1 MARPSRTLQPGTP
14 APGRQGWRW
23 MASAYLALAHLL
35 DWAPSLAHAS
45 LLEPATDITNAM
57 VSRVERWE
65 PVPGSEPSIG
75 PPGEGAQ
82 GQWHPVELPQ
92 AIQRKAT
99 TRAAV
104 NLPLPT
110 VWYRTACPVPAAQ
123 ETLALYLPRV
133 NGGPLQV
140 WLRNAQAT
148 RQLLDNSPAWPSQWN
163 QPILLRLPSAAAQP
177 HGSCLLF
184 LALPPRA
191 DGSYALSRLWLG
203 AETELQSLWSARQ
216 RWVVTVPLA
225 ASTTLVMLGLF
236 SLAFWWRRRK
246 DTAYLYFGL
255 ASLAWWLRNLHYG
268 IELPQNLDAL
278 RWFWWATD
286 ASMTWV
292 MLLVYLFSLRFAT
305 RRFPWVERLLLGFAV
320 LVSAMSMPFL
330 PWALDTPLLLH
341 AANTLVAMGVT
352 LLIAGSAWR
361 GSRELRVLAL
371 ALCICLGLGVHDL
384 ALLQL
389 RISPESLYLMP
400 YAMVLVL
407 GAFLYA
413 VNRRYISALEHAEGA
428 AQVLQDKL
436 SEQQRALQGNFALLA
451 EVENERVRLT
461 ERQRLTRDMHDGL
474 GAMLVSSLGQMEQG
488 RLSQGDVAQVLR
500 DCLEDLRLTIDSME
514 PIDQD
519 LTTLLATLRQ
529 RVGHR
534 LAQGGITL
542 HWHMDDLPPL
552 PWLDAPAALH
562 VLRIVQEALANV
574 VKHSGAANVTLSAT
588 VDTGP
593 GVCVQIED
601 DGRGLPS
608 LAGNTPG
615 RGLNHIDERARQLG
629 GHARILP
636 GHLGGTVVQLW
647 LPLEGPPPPATDG
660 FRHSRWPAP

>member
-1 MARPSRTLQPGTP
+1 VIAVARPRTRPMY
-14 APGRQGWRW
+14 RQGLRW
-23 MASAYLALAHLL
+23 MAATSLVLCPVLAQANT
-35 DWAPSLAHAS
+35 AAS
-45 LLEPATDITNAM
+45 ETAETIAVT
-57 VSRVERWE
+57 RVERW
-65 PVPGSEPSIG
+65 VQAPGAEPSIG
-75 PPGEGAQ
+75 PPADAAQ
-82 GQWHPVELPQ
+82 GAWQPVDLPQ
-92 AIQRKAT
+92 AVRRDPT

-110 VWYRTACPVPAAQ
+110 VWYRMACPAPVAQ

-140 WLRNAQAT
+140 WMRTAQGT

-163 QPILLRLPSAAAQP
+163 QPILLRLPSAASQP
-177 HGSCLLF
+177 NGSCRLF

-191 DGSYALSRLWLG
+191 DGSYALSRLWMG
-203 AETELQSLWSARQ
+203 PEPEIQGLWSARQ

-255 ASLAWWLRNLHYG
+255 ASLAWWFRNLHYG
-268 IELPQNLDAL
+268 IDLPQNLDAL

-305 RRFPWVERLLLGFAV
+305 RRFPWVERLLLGFA
-320 LVSAMSMPFL
+320 LLISAVSMPVL

-413 VNRRYISALEHAEGA
+413 VNRRYIGALEHAEGA

-474 GAMLVSSLGQMEQG
+474 GAMLVSSLGQIEQG
-488 RLSQGDVAQVLR
+488 RLSQPEVAQVLR

-574 VKHSGAANVTLSAT
+574 VKHSGAANVTLSARL
-588 VDTGP
+588 DAGP

-601 DGRGLPS
+601 DGRGLQARPD
-608 LAGNTPG
+608 GHQG
-615 RGLNHIDERARQLG
+615 RGLGHIEERARQLG
-629 GHARILP
+629 GHARIVL
-636 GHLGGTVVQLW
+636 GARGGTVVQLW
-647 LPLEGPPPPATDG
+647 LPLQGPPPLAEG

>member
-1 MARPSRTLQPGTP
+1 MAGAGLAALLAWTIPGAQAGPP
-14 APGRQGWRW
+14 APETADT
-23 MASAYLALAHLL
+23 MAV
-35 DWAPSLAHAS
+35 
-45 LLEPATDITNAM
+45 T
-57 VSRVERWE
+57 RVERWA
-65 PVPGSEPSIG
+65 PAPGAEPSIG
-75 PPGEGAQ
+75 PPADAAQ
-82 GQWHPVELPQ
+82 GAWQPVDLPQ
-92 AIQRKAT
+92 AVQRQPI

-104 NLPLPT
+104 NLPVPT
-110 VWYRTACPVPAAQ
+110 VWYRTACPAPVAQ

-140 WLRNAQAT
+140 WLRTAQAT

-163 QPILLRLPSAAAQP
+163 QPILLRLPSAASQP
-177 HGSCLLF
+177 SQPGGLCQLF

-191 DGSYALSRLWLG
+191 DGSYALSRLWMG
-203 AETELQSLWSARQ
+203 PEPDVQSLWSARQ

-236 SLAFWWRRRK
+236 SMAFWWRRRS

-255 ASLAWWLRNLHYG
+255 ASLAWWFRNLHYG
-268 IELPQNLDAL
+268 IDLPQNLDAL

-305 RRFPWVERLLLGFAV
+305 RSFFLVERLLLGFAL
-320 LVSAMSMPFL
+320 LVSAASMPFL

-341 AANTLVAMGVT
+341 AANTLVALGVT
-352 LLIAGSAWR
+352 LLITWSAWR
-361 GSRELRVLAL
+361 GSRELRVLAV

-400 YAMVLVL
+400 YAMMLVL

-413 VNRRYISALEHAEGA
+413 VNRRYIGALEHAEGA

-436 SEQQRALQGNFALLA
+436 SEQQRALQSNFALLA
-451 EVENERVRLT
+451 EVENERVRLA

-474 GAMLVSSLGQMEQG
+474 GAMLVSSLGQIEQG
-488 RLSQGDVAQVLR
+488 RLSQPEVAQVLR

-552 PWLDAPAALH
+552 PWLDAPASLH

-588 VDTGP
+588 LDTGP

-601 DGRGLPS
+601 DGRGLPC
-608 LAGNTPG
+608 TPGSTSG

-636 GHLGGTVVQLW
+636 GAQAGTVVQLW
-647 LPLEGPPPPATDG
+647 LPLQGPPPPAADG
-660 FRHSRWPAP
+660 FTHSRWPVGH

>member
-1 MARPSRTLQPGTP
+1 MAAAGLAALLAWTVPGTQASPP
-14 APGRQGWRW
+14 APEAADT
-23 MASAYLALAHLL
+23 MA
-35 DWAPSLAHAS
+35 
-45 LLEPATDITNAM
+45 
-57 VSRVERWE
+57 VSRVERWA
-65 PVPGSEPSIG
+65 PAPATEPSIG
-75 PPGEGAQ
+75 PPADAAQ
-82 GQWHPVELPQ
+82 GTWQPVDLPQ
-92 AIQRKAT
+92 ATQRQPI
-99 TRAAV
+99 TRAAI

-110 VWYRTACPVPAAQ
+110 VWYRMACPVTVAQ

-140 WLRNAQAT
+140 WLRTEQGT

-163 QPILLRLPSAAAQP
+163 QPIMLRLPGVVSQP
-177 HGSCLLF
+177 GGSCRLF

-191 DGSYALSRLWLG
+191 DGSYALSRLWMG
-203 AETELQSLWSARQ
+203 PEPEIQGLWSARQ

-236 SLAFWWRRRK
+236 ALAFWWRRRQ

-255 ASLAWWLRNLHYG
+255 ASLAWWFRNLHYG
-268 IELPQNLDAL
+268 IDLPQNLDAL

-305 RRFPWVERLLLGFAV
+305 RTFPLVERLLLGFAV
-320 LVSAMSMPFL
+320 LVSAASLPVL

-341 AANTLVAMGVT
+341 AANTLVALGVT
-352 LLIAGSAWR
+352 LLIARSAWR

-389 RISPESLYLMP
+389 RISPENLYLMP
-400 YAMVLVL
+400 YAMMLVL

-413 VNRRYISALEHAEGA
+413 VNRRYIGALEHAEGA
-428 AQVLQDKL
+428 AAELQDKL
-436 SEQQRALQGNFALLA
+436 SEQQRALQSNFTRLA
-451 EVENERVRLT
+451 EVENERVRLW

-474 GAMLVSSLGQMEQG
+474 GAMLVSSLGQIEQG
-488 RLSQGDVAQVLR
+488 RLSQPEVAQVLR

-542 HWHMDDLPPL
+542 HWRMDDLPPL

-574 VKHSGAANVTLSAT
+574 VKHSRAANVTLSAT
-588 VDTGP
+588 LDART

-601 DGRGLPS
+601 DGRGVLC
-608 LAGNTPG
+608 AEGGATG
-615 RGLNHIDERARQLG
+615 RGLGNIQERARQLG
-629 GHARILP
+629 GHARIFP
-636 GHLGGTVVQLW
+636 AAAGGTLVQLW

-660 FRHSRWPAP
+660 FRHSRWPVP

>member
-1 MARPSRTLQPGTP
+1 MARAPRTRPAHPGLPWLVAASLVLAAMLAPARTAATGVPETTDSLVVTRVERWTP
-14 APGRQGWRW
+14 APG
-23 MASAYLALAHLL
+23 
-35 DWAPSLAHAS
+35 
-45 LLEPATDITNAM
+45 T
-57 VSRVERWE
+57 
-65 PVPGSEPSIG
+65 EPSIG
-75 PPGEGAQ
+75 PPADAAQ
-82 GQWHPVELPQ
+82 GAWQPVELPQ
-92 AIQRKAT
+92 AVRRDPT

-110 VWYRTACPVPAAQ
+110 VWYRTACPAPVAQ

-140 WLRNAQAT
+140 WLRTGQGT

-163 QPILLRLPSAAAQP
+163 QPILLRLPSAASQP
-177 HGSCLLF
+177 GGSCRLF

-191 DGSYALSRLWLG
+191 DGSYALSRLWMG
-203 AETELQSLWSARQ
+203 PEPEVQGLWSARQ

-236 SLAFWWRRRK
+236 SLAFWWRRRQ

-255 ASLAWWLRNLHYG
+255 ASLAWWFRNLHYG

-305 RRFPWVERLLLGFAV
+305 RSFPFVERLLLGFAL
-320 LVSAMSMPFL
+320 LVSAVSMPVL

-352 LLIAGSAWR
+352 LLIAWSAWR

-389 RISPESLYLMP
+389 RIPPESLYLMP

-413 VNRRYISALEHAEGA
+413 VNRRYIGALEHAEGA
-428 AQVLQDKL
+428 AQVLQDRL
-436 SEQQRALQGNFALLA
+436 AEQQRALEANFALLA

-474 GAMLVSSLGQMEQG
+474 GAMLVSSLGQIEQG
-488 RLSQGDVAQVLR
+488 RLSQGEMAQVLR
-500 DCLEDLRLTIDSME
+500 ECLEDLRLTIDSME

-534 LAQGGITL
+534 LAQGGIAL

-588 VDTGP
+588 LDAGP

-601 DGRGLPS
+601 DGRGLQARPD
-608 LAGNTPG
+608 GHQG
-615 RGLNHIDERARQLG
+615 RGLGHIEERARQLG
-629 GHARILP
+629 GHARIVL
-636 GHLGGTVVQLW
+636 GAGGGTVVQLW
-647 LPLEGPPPPATDG
+647 LPLQGPPPALDG
-660 FRHSRWPAP
+660 FRHSHWPAP

>member
-1 MARPSRTLQPGTP
+1 
-14 APGRQGWRW
+14 
-23 MASAYLALAHLL
+23 MASACLALAPLL
-35 DWAPSLAHAS
+35 DGTMPLAHAS
-45 LLEPATDITNAM
+45 LLEASTDVTGSM

-82 GQWHPVELPQ
+82 GGWHPVDLPQ
-92 AIQRKAT
+92 AIQRKPT

-140 WLRNAQAT
+140 WLRTTQAT

-177 HGSCLLF
+177 HGSCRLF

-203 AETELQSLWSARQ
+203 PEPDLQSLWSARQ

-236 SLAFWWRRRK
+236 SLAFWWRRRQ

-255 ASLAWWLRNLHYG
+255 ASLAWWFRNLHYG

-305 RRFPWVERLLLGFAV
+305 RTFPLVERLLLGFAF

-341 AANTLVAMGVT
+341 AANTLVALGVT
-352 LLIAGSAWR
+352 LLITWSAWR
-361 GSRELRVLAL
+361 GSRELRVLAV

-400 YAMVLVL
+400 YAMMLVL

-413 VNRRYISALEHAEGA
+413 VNRRYIGALEHAEGA
-428 AQVLQDKL
+428 AAELKDKL
-436 SEQQRALQGNFALLA
+436 SEQQRALQSNFALLA

-488 RLSQGDVAQVLR
+488 RLSQTEVAQVLR

-534 LAQGGITL
+534 LAQCGITL

-588 VDTGP
+588 LDAGP

-608 LAGNTPG
+608 TASTAQG
-615 RGLNHIDERARQLG
+615 RGLNHIEERARQLG
-629 GHARILP
+629 GRARIFP
-636 GHLGGTVVQLW
+636 GAGAGTVVQLW
-647 LPLEGPPPPATDG
+647 LPLEGLPPPAADG
-660 FRHSRWPAP
+660 FRHSRWPVQ

>member
-1 MARPSRTLQPGTP
+1 MPVARPSRTR
-14 APGRQGWRW
+14 AACRQGLRW
-23 MASAYLALAHLL
+23 IVATSLALGAALTQAAGTEAG
-35 DWAPSLAHAS
+35 DTMAV
-45 LLEPATDITNAM
+45 T
-57 VSRVERWE
+57 RVERWA
-65 PVPGSEPSIG
+65 PAPGAEPSIG
-75 PPGEGAQ
+75 PPADAAPGDWLA
-82 GQWHPVELPQ
+82 VELPQ
-92 AIQRKAT
+92 AVQRDAT

-104 NLPLPT
+104 NLPRPT
-110 VWYRTACPVPAAQ
+110 VWYRTACPAPVAQ

-140 WLRNAQAT
+140 WLRTAQGT

-163 QPILLRLPSAAAQP
+163 QPILLRLPGAASQSP
-177 HGSCLLF
+177 GPCRLF

-191 DGSYALSRLWLG
+191 DGSYALSRLWMG
-203 AETELQSLWSARQ
+203 PEPEVQALWSARQ

-236 SLAFWWRRRK
+236 SLAFWWRRRQ

-255 ASLAWWLRNLHYG
+255 ASLAWWFRNLHYG

-305 RRFPWVERLLLGFAV
+305 RSFPSVERLLLGFAL
-320 LVSAMSMPFL
+320 LVSAVSMPFL

-352 LLIAGSAWR
+352 LLIAWSAWR
-361 GSRELRVLAL
+361 GSRELRVLAV
-371 ALCICLGLGVHDL
+371 ALCICLVLGVHDL

-400 YAMVLVL
+400 YAMMLVL
-407 GAFLYA
+407 AAFLYA

-428 AQVLQDKL
+428 AAVLSNKL
-436 SEQQRALQGNFALLA
+436 AEQQRALQSNFALLA
-451 EVENERVRLT
+451 EVEGERVRLA

-474 GAMLVSSLGQMEQG
+474 GAMLVSSLGQIEQG
-488 RLSQGDVAQVLR
+488 RLSQGEMAQVLR
-500 DCLEDLRLTIDSME
+500 ECLEDLRLTIDSME

-542 HWHMDDLPPL
+542 HWRMDDLPPL

-588 VDTGP
+588 RDAGP

-601 DGRGLPS
+601 DGRGLQARPE
-608 LAGNTPG
+608 GHQG
-615 RGLNHIDERARQLG
+615 RGLGHIEERARQLG
-629 GHARILP
+629 GRARIFL
-636 GHLGGTVVQLW
+636 GDRGGTVVQLW
-647 LPLEGPPPPATDG
+647 LPLQGPPPAAEG
-660 FRHSRWPAP
+660 FRPSRWPTA

>member
-1 MARPSRTLQPGTP
+1 MI
-14 APGRQGWRW
+14 GRQGLRW
-23 MASAYLALAHLL
+23 MAAAGLALGPLL
-35 DWAPSLAHAS
+35 AGAIPGADTSTAAPEAADTM
-45 LLEPATDITNAM
+45 A

-65 PVPGSEPSIG
+65 PAPRAEPSIG
-75 PPGEGAQ
+75 PPADAAQ
-82 GQWHPVELPQ
+82 GVWHPVDLPQ
-92 AIQRKAT
+92 AVQRNPT

-110 VWYRTACPVPAAQ
+110 VWYRAACPAPVAQ
-123 ETLALYLPRV
+123 ETLALYLPRA

-140 WLRNAQAT
+140 WLRTGQGT

-163 QPILLRLPSAAAQP
+163 QPILLRLPSVVSQP
-177 HGSCLLF
+177 GGSCRLF

-191 DGSYALSRLWLG
+191 DGSYALSRLWMG
-203 AETELQSLWSARQ
+203 PEPDIQGLWSARQ

-236 SLAFWWRRRK
+236 SLAFWWRRRQ

-255 ASLAWWLRNLHYG
+255 ASLAWWFRNLHYG

-305 RRFPWVERLLLGFAV
+305 RTFPLVERLLLGFAV
-320 LVSAMSMPFL
+320 LVSTVSMPFL

-341 AANTLVAMGVT
+341 AANTLVALGVT
-352 LLIAGSAWR
+352 ALIARSAWQ

-389 RISPESLYLMP
+389 RISPENLYLMP
-400 YAMVLVL
+400 YAMMLVL

-413 VNRRYISALEHAEGA
+413 VNRRYIGALEHAEGA
-428 AQVLQDKL
+428 AAELQDRL
-436 SEQQRALQGNFALLA
+436 AEQQRALQSNFTLLA
-451 EVENERVRLT
+451 EVENERVRLW

-488 RLSQGDVAQVLR
+488 RLSQPEVAQVLR

-574 VKHSGAANVTLSAT
+574 VKHSGAGNVTLSAT
-588 VDTGP
+588 LDAGP
-593 GVCVQIED
+593 GVCVQIRD
-601 DGRGLPS
+601 DGRGLPCAQ
-608 LAGNTPG
+608 AGATG
-615 RGLNHIDERARQLG
+615 RGLGHIDERARQLG
-629 GHARILP
+629 GHARVLP
-636 GHLGGTVVQLW
+636 AAEGGTVVQLW
-647 LPLEGPPPPATDG
+647 LPLQGPPPPAADG
-660 FRHSRWPAP
+660 FRHSRWPVP

>member
-1 MARPSRTLQPGTP
+1 MARPSSTRPPCRQALRWMVAACLATPPLLAQAAAPEAAASMPVTRMERWAPRPGT
-14 APGRQGWRW
+14 
-23 MASAYLALAHLL
+23 
-35 DWAPSLAHAS
+35 
-45 LLEPATDITNAM
+45 
-57 VSRVERWE
+57 
-65 PVPGSEPSIG
+65 EPSIG
-75 PPGEGAQ
+75 PPADDAAQ
-82 GQWHPVELPQ
+82 GTWHAVDLPQ
-92 AIQRKAT
+92 AVRRQPI

-110 VWYRTACPVPAAQ
+110 VWHRTPCPAPVAQ

-140 WLRNAQAT
+140 WMRTAQGT

-163 QPILLRLPSAAAQP
+163 QPILLRLPGAASPSSQP
-177 HGSCLLF
+177 GGGCWLF

-191 DGSYALSRLWLG
+191 DGSYALSRLWMG
-203 AETELQSLWSARQ
+203 PEPEVQGLWSARQ

-225 ASTTLVMLGLF
+225 ASTTLLMLGLF
-236 SLAFWWRRRK
+236 SLAFWWRRRQ

-305 RRFPWVERLLLGFAV
+305 RRFPWVERLLLGFAL
-320 LVSAMSMPFL
+320 LVSALSMPFL

-361 GSRELRVLAL
+361 GSRELRVLTV

-413 VNRRYISALEHAEGA
+413 VNRRYIDALEHAEGA
-428 AQVLQDKL
+428 AQVLQDRL
-436 SEQQRALQGNFALLA
+436 AEQQRALQGNFVLLA
-451 EVENERVRLT
+451 EVENERVRLM

-474 GAMLVSSLGQMEQG
+474 GAMLVSSLGQIEQG
-488 RLSQGDVAQVLR
+488 RLSQPEVAQVLR

-574 VKHSGAANVTLSAT
+574 VKHSGAGNVTLSARL
-588 VDTGP
+588 DAGP

-601 DGRGLPS
+601 DGRGLQARPH
-608 LAGNTPG
+608 GHQG
-615 RGLNHIDERARQLG
+615 RGLGHIEERARQLG
-629 GHARILP
+629 GHARIVL
-636 GHLGGTVVQLW
+636 GAGGGTVVQLW
-647 LPLEGPPPPATDG
+647 LPLQGPPPVAEG

>member
-1 MARPSRTLQPGTP
+1 
-14 APGRQGWRW
+14 
-23 MASAYLALAHLL
+23 MASACLALAHLL
-35 DWAPSLAHAS
+35 GWAPSRTQAN
-45 LLEPATDITNAM
+45 LLEPAPAIYNAM
-57 VSRVERWE
+57 VSHVERWE
-65 PVPGSEPSIG
+65 PVPGSASSIG
-75 PPGEGAQ
+75 PPGEVAQ
-82 GQWHPVELPQ
+82 GQWHPVDLPQ

-140 WLRNAQAT
+140 WLRTAQAT

-163 QPILLRLPSAAAQP
+163 QPILLPLPSVVLP
-177 HGSCLLF
+177 PGSSCRLL

-191 DGSYALSRLWLG
+191 DGSYALSRLWM
-203 AETELQSLWSARQ
+203 EPEPEIQSLWSVRQ
-216 RWVVTVPLA
+216 RWGSTVPLA

-236 SLAFWWRRRK
+236 SLAFWWRRRQG
-246 DTAYLYFGL
+246 TAYLYFGL

-286 ASMTWV
+286 TSLTWV

-305 RRFPWVERLLLGFAV
+305 RPFPWVECLLLGFAA
-320 LVSAMSMPFL
+320 LVSAMSMPIL
-330 PWALDTPLLLH
+330 PWALDTPVLRH
-341 AANTLVAMGVT
+341 AANTPVAMGVT
-352 LLIAGSAWR
+352 LLIAGSAWH
-361 GSRELRVLAL
+361 GSRELRVL

-389 RISPESLYLMP
+389 HISPESLYLMP

-413 VNRRYISALEHAEGA
+413 VNRRYIGTLEHAEGA

-436 SEQQRALQGNFALLA
+436 SEQQRALQSNFALLA
-451 EVENERVRLT
+451 EVENERVR
-461 ERQRLTRDMHDGL
+461 QRLTRYMHDGL

-488 RLSQGDVAQVLR
+488 RLSQSDVAPVLR

-514 PIDQD
+514 PIDPS

-529 RVGHR
+529 RVGHK
-534 LAQGGITL
+534 LAQGRITL
-542 HWHMDDLPPL
+542 HWHMDNLPPL

-562 VLRIVQEALANV
+562 MLRIVQEALANV

-588 VDTGP
+588 LDAQT

-608 LAGNTPG
+608 MAGNTTG
-615 RGLNHIDERARQLG
+615 RGLSHIDERARQLG
-629 GHARILP
+629 GQARILQ
-636 GHLGGTVVQLW
+636 GGRGGTVVQLW
-647 LPLEGPPPPATDG
+647 LPLQGPPPAAEG
-660 FRHSRWPAP
+660 FRHYRWPAP

>member
-1 MARPSRTLQPGTP
+1 
-14 APGRQGWRW
+14 
-23 MASAYLALAHLL
+23 MASACLALAHLL
-35 DWAPSLAHAS
+35 GWAPSLAHAS
-45 LLEPATDITNAM
+45 LLEPVTDSTDAM

-65 PVPGSEPSIG
+65 PVPGTEPSIG

-82 GQWHPVELPQ
+82 GQWHPVDLPQ
-92 AIQRKAT
+92 AIQRKPT

-140 WLRNAQAT
+140 WLRTAQAT

-177 HGSCLLF
+177 HGSCRLF

-236 SLAFWWRRRK
+236 SLAFWWRRRQ

-305 RRFPWVERLLLGFAV
+305 RSFPWVERLLLGFALLISTV
-320 LVSAMSMPFL
+320 SMPFL

-371 ALCICLGLGVHDL
+371 ALCTCLGLGVHDL

-389 RISPESLYLMP
+389 RISPENLYLMP

-413 VNRRYISALEHAEGA
+413 VNRRYIGALEHAEGA

-574 VKHSGAANVTLSAT
+574 VKHSGAGNVTLSAT
-588 VDTGP
+588 LDART

-601 DGRGLPS
+601 DGRSVLCAEGS
-608 LAGNTPG
+608 ATG
-615 RGLNHIDERARQLG
+615 RGLGNIQERARQLG
-629 GHARILP
+629 GHARIFAAAA
-636 GHLGGTVVQLW
+636 GGTVVQLW
-647 LPLEGPPPPATDG
+647 LPLEGPPPPAADG
-660 FRHSRWPAP
+660 FRHSRWPVP